1 MSINQLLFA
10 KVHQCALMQNM
21 KTHAGKSSL
30 HPRIHV
36 LLSDE
41 DAARF
46 EAYCRT
52 KGFKKSTLVARLI
65 REHLDREHFAEQRE
79 LFGHHAGSAGAA

>member
-1 MSINQLLFA
+1 MGTS
-10 KVHQCALMQNM
+10 AL
-21 KTHAGKSSL
+21 KSATTAP
-30 HPRIHV
+30 PRINV
-36 LLSDE
+36 LLTDE

-46 EAYCRT
+46 EAYCRA

-79 LFGHHAGSAGAA
+79 LFGQSTKGAGAA